1 MVDMGKIGNFE
12 YPEIKIM
19 HACNLNDLP
28 KKLLWGSNPTP
39 NPNPN
44 PTQTQTQNFARA
56 RRIFPNSLKAKRTSF
71 CTQRRKIA
79 EKLKNTRLEQ
89 ITFHTF
95 RHWKATTEY
104 AKTKDILYVKK
115 LLGHKRIEAT
125 LIYTQ
130 LVDFES
136 DDFHVKVA
144 ETLEEACELVEAGF
158 EFVTDMEDRKI
169 FRKRK

>member
-1 MVDMGKIGNFE
+1 MRAGEAWQLELADLDTEKRTLRLNHPEKRGNPRIFKLSE
-12 YPEIKIM
+12 KLTSMLI
-19 HACNLNDLP
+19 ALP
-28 KKLLWGSNPTP
+28 KKERRMFP
-39 NPNPN
+39 NSL
-44 PTQTQTQNFARA
+44 RA
-56 RRIFPNSLKAKRTSF
+56 RRISF
-71 CTQRRKIA
+71 CTQRKKIA
-79 EKLKNTRLEQ
+79 EKLKNPRLKQ

-144 ETLEEACELVEAGF
+144 ETLKEACDLVEAGF
-158 EFVTDMEDRKI
+158 EFVTDMEDKKI